1 MSNKFE
7 FDWDFFWEHLLQ
19 PDRPFIDG
27 FVRTI
32 YISIIAMLLAMLVGL
47 VVALM
52 NGSRFRLLRA
62 LSALYVWVV
71 RGTPLLVQLVIIYL
85 GLAASGIYT
94 FSDVTVAGITV
105 AGVIQA
111 AILTLVIHEGAY
123 ISEIVRAGIQGVDKG
138 QMEAGLAL
146 GLTRGRTM
154 GGIILPQSLRF
165 MVPPLGNT
173 FNGLMKA
180 TSILSI
186 IGVSDVFL
194 VTQAISASTFRT
206 FEIFLVAAAYYLAL
220 TTVWAYVQSRIE
232 RRLDAKVG
240 ITRPHRSWWTR
251 RRITPVGSRP
261 LTPDNPAVVP
271 HES

>member
-1 MSNKFE
+1 MNNDFQ
-7 FDWDFFWEHLLQ
+7 FDWGFFWEHLLQ
-19 PDRPFIDG
+19 PDRAFLDG

-32 YISIIAMLLAMLVGL
+32 YISVIAMLLALVVGL

-52 NGSRFRLLRA
+52 HGSKFRAIRA
-62 LSALYVWVV
+62 LAAIYVWVV

-85 GLAASGIYT
+85 GLAASGVYT

-123 ISEIVRAGIQGVDKG
+123 VSEIVRAGIQGVDKG

-146 GLTRGRTM
+146 GLTRSRTM
-154 GGIILPQSLRF
+154 AGIILPQSLRF

-194 VTQAISASTFRT
+194 VTQAISASTFKT
-206 FEIFLVAAAYYLAL
+206 FEIFLVAAAYYLVL
-220 TTVWAYVQSRIE
+220 TTVWAFIQGRIE

-240 ITRPHRSWWTR
+240 ISRPHRSWWSNQR
-251 RRITPVGSRP
+251 VTPIGTRP
-261 LTPDNPAVVP
+261 LTLDNPKVVP
-271 HES
+271 HDA